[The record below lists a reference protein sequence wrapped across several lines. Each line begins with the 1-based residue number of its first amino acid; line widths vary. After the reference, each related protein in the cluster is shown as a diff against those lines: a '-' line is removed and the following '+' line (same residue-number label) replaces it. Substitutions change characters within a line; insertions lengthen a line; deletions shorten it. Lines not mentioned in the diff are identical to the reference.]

1 MVLVVMTA
9 IALLPVLAIS
19 GIALGLLASIEV
31 GYRFGT
37 RRWRRLPTLPREVS
51 SIVQASVF
59 GLMGLL
65 IAFIFYGAGARFDT
79 RRTLV
84 AEEANAI
91 GTAYLRLDLL
101 PPESQPRLR
110 EDFRAYL
117 GARLDVNRDIPNMK
131 AVDTDLKRS
140 SMLQQK
146 IWKET
151 VEALKES
158 GPSTQT
164 LVLSALN
171 QMIDIMTIRTIGFI
185 AHLPILVF
193 VLLAVTALAS
203 SFLIGYSMS
212 TFGNRDWVPVIMFT
226 LVVGSAMYVILD
238 YEYPRTGLVRVDAV
252 DYVLIQTLEKMQ

>member
-1 MVLVVMTA
+1 MVLVVKTTLA
-9 IALLPVLAIS
+9 ILPVLAIS
-19 GIALGLLASIEV
+19 AITLGLLASIEV

-37 RRWRRLPTLPREVS
+37 RRWTRSPTLPREVS
-51 SIVQASVF
+51 STVQASVF

-65 IAFIFYGAGARFDT
+65 IAFIFYGAGARFDN

-84 AEEANAI
+84 AEEANAV

-117 GARLDVNRDIPNMK
+117 GARLDVNRDIPDMK
-131 AVDTDLKRS
+131 AVDADLKRS
-140 SMLQQK
+140 SMLQQR
-146 IWKET
+146 IWKEA

-171 QMIDIMTIRTIGFI
+171 QMIDIMTTRTVGFI
-185 AHLPILVF
+185 AHLPIVVF
-193 VLLAVTALAS
+193 ALLAFTALTS

-212 TFGNRDWVPVIMFT
+212 TFGNRDWIPVIIFT
-226 LVVGSAMYVILD
+226 LVVGSAMYVIVD
-238 YEYPRTGLVRVDAV
+238 YEYPRAGVVRVDAV

>member
-1 MVLVVMTA
+1 VVLVLKTA
-9 IALLPVLAIS
+9 IAILPVLVIS
-19 GIALGLLASIEV
+19 GITLGLLASIEL

-37 RRWRRLPTLPREVS
+37 RRWTRSPTLPREVS
-51 SIVQASVF
+51 STVQASVF

-65 IAFIFYGAGARFDT
+65 IAFIFYGAGARFDN
-79 RRTLV
+79 RGTLV

-101 PPESQPRLR
+101 PQESQPRLR

-117 GARLDVNRDIPNMK
+117 GARLDVNRDVPDMK
-131 AVDTDLKRS
+131 AVDADLKRS

-164 LVLSALN
+164 LVGAESNDRHHDDQNCWLHRAFAN
-171 QMIDIMTIRTIGFI
+171 PGFC
-185 AHLPILVF
+185 AACRHGSHLLVLDW
-193 VLLAVTALAS
+193 LLHVNVRKP
-203 SFLIGYSMS
+203 G
-212 TFGNRDWVPVIMFT
+212 
-226 LVVGSAMYVILD
+226 LD
-238 YEYPRTGLVRVDAV
+238 TRHHIHTCGR
-252 DYVLIQTLEKMQ
+252 

>member
-37 RRWRRLPTLPREVS
+37 RRWRRLPTLPRDVS

-226 LVVGSAMYVILD
+226 LVVGSATYVILD
-238 YEYPRTGLVRVDAV
+238 YEYPRAGVVRVDAA